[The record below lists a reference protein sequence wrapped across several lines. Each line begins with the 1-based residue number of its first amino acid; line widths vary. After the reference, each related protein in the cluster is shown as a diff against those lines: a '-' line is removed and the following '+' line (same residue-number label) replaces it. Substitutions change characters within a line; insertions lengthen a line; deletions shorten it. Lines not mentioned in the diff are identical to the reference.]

1 MGGAYNTSMA
11 YRLAIFDFDGTLA
24 DSLAHAVA
32 IFRRLAPTLGLKP
45 FDDVAAARAMPARQ
59 LMKKLGVSYFRLPR
73 LMRAFQAAAA
83 EGAENLPLQPGI
95 ADMLATLHANGIRL
109 GILSSNR
116 EDNIRACLKTHGV
129 EHYFEFILGYPKLF
143 GKARALRRILKAEKI
158 PREEVIYI
166 GDELRDIEAARKAR
180 IACAAV
186 SWGWHVPEMLEEAMP
201 VAMLRSPT
209 DLVVMIEASGAMES
223 V

>member
-1 MGGAYNTSMA
+1 MA
-11 YRLAIFDFDGTLA
+11 YRLAVFDFDGTLA
-24 DSLAHAVA
+24 DSIAHAVA
-32 IFRRLAPTLGLKP
+32 IFQRLGPSLGLKP

-83 EGAENLPLQPGI
+83 EGAENLQLQPGI
-95 ADMLATLHANGIRL
+95 IEMLTTLHERGIRL

-116 EDNIRACLKTHGV
+116 EDNIRACLRTNGV
-129 EHYFEFILGYPKLF
+129 EHFFEFIFGYPKLF

-166 GDELRDIEAARKAR
+166 GDELRDLEAARKAK
-180 IACAAV
+180 IDCAAV
-186 SWGWHVPEMLEEAMP
+186 SWGWHVPEMLEEAGP
-201 VAMLRSPT
+201 TAMIRTPA
-209 DLVVMIEASGAMES
+209 DLLTLVPGSTAAA
-223 V
+223 

>member
-1 MGGAYNTSMA
+1 MA
-11 YRLAIFDFDGTLA
+11 MPYRLAIFDFDGTLA
-24 DSLAHAVA
+24 DSIDHVVG
-32 IFRRLAPTLGLKP
+32 IFQRLGPTLGLKP
-45 FDDVAAARAMPARQ
+45 FDDIAAARSMPARQ

-95 ADMLATLHANGIRL
+95 ADMLAALHAGGIRL

-116 EDNIRACLKTHGV
+116 EDNIRACLRTHGV
-129 EHYFEFILGYPKLF
+129 EHYFEFVLGYPKLF
-143 GKARALRRILKAEKI
+143 GKARALRRILKAERV

-186 SWGWHVPEMLEEAMP
+186 GWGWHVPDMLEEAKP
-201 VAMLRSPT
+201 TAMLRSPAELLPLMGDGT
-209 DLVVMIEASGAMES
+209 AS
-223 V
+223 

>member
-1 MGGAYNTSMA
+1 MP

-83 EGAENLPLQPGI
+83 EGAENLQLQPGI
-95 ADMLATLHANGIRL
+95 AEMLALLHERGIRL
-109 GILSSNR
+109 GILSSNS
-116 EDNIRACLKTHGV
+116 EENIRACLRTHGV
-129 EHYFEFILGYPKLF
+129 EQYFEFIFGYPKLF

-166 GDELRDIEAARKAR
+166 GDELRDLEAAKKAR
-180 IACAAV
+180 IDCAAV
-186 SWGWHVPEMLEEAMP
+186 SWGWHVPEMLEEAKP
-201 VAMLRSPT
+201 TAMLRTPA
-209 DLVVMIEASGAMES
+209 DLLELLGNAVPPLS
-223 V
+223 

>member
-1 MGGAYNTSMA
+1 MP
-11 YRLAIFDFDGTLA
+11 YRLAVFDFDGTLA
-24 DSLAHAVA
+24 DSVDHVVA
-32 IFRRLAPTLGLKP
+32 IYQRLGPTLGLKP

-95 ADMLATLHANGIRL
+95 AEMLATLHTRGIRL

-143 GKARALRRILKAEKI
+143 GKARALRRILKAEKF

-186 SWGWHVPEMLEEAMP
+186 CWGWHVPEMLAEAKP
-201 VAMLRSPT
+201 DAMLRAPI
-209 DLVVMIEASGAMES
+209 DLLALIGEETPSA
-223 V
+223 